1 MTIPSLVRMK
11 YTCPYCDSAFLQFI
25 TSEEQ
30 LREHIM
36 QAHGRELS
44 FTRKQLGQ
52 MPERSEEET
61 AKTD

>member
-1 MTIPSLVRMK
+1 MK
-11 YTCPYCDSAFLQFI
+11 FACPYCDSAFLQFI
-25 TSEEQ
+25 ESEEQ

-44 FTRKQLGQ
+44 FTRKSIGQ
-52 MPERSEEET
+52 MPERSEEAT